1 MIEFVKF
8 NINEILTK
16 IVGVKKEEIKVFE
29 NNDKLCIN
37 LDLKRVD
44 ENSKEILFTD
54 YVRIIVDDF
63 VQHNTNYEL
72 CYEDASNV
80 DNIVMEYRL
89 KKGDD

>member
-8 NINEILTK
+8 NVNEILTK

-37 LDLKRVD
+37 LDLKRAD
-44 ENSKEILFTD
+44 ENSKEVLFTD
-54 YVRIIVDDF
+54 YVRSIVIDF
-63 VQHNTNYEL
+63 VENNTNYKL
-72 CYEDASNV
+72 CYENACNV

-89 KKGDD
+89 KEGV